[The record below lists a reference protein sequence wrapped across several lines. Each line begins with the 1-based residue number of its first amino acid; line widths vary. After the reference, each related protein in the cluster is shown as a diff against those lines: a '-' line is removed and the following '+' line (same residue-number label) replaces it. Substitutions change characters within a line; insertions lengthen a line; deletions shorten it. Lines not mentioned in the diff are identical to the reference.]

1 VGSLAPVPG
10 LLDKRLVVVTGKGGV
25 GKTTVAAALGL
36 AAARMGKR
44 TIVAELASQSEVAA
58 VFGAVDP
65 GFHELELREGLFTIS
80 IDPEHAIEEYLRVK
94 AGPLAELLVHSR
106 AFTGL
111 AQATPGLRELVSL
124 GKAWELARTRRRT
137 PGASPYDLVILDAPA
152 SGHALGLLRTP
163 GTFAEVARIGP
174 IAHQGRAIA
183 ESIADRSFT
192 GVLAVARAEEMPVT
206 ETLALRDGL
215 RRDLRLGLDAVVV
228 NGLLP
233 DRFTTRD
240 RAPLRRALD
249 TAGTPAARAALQA
262 ALSAQLRARGQR
274 EQLARLT
281 EGVGTEPVTLPFV
294 IAPELGEDG
303 LELISRELELAL

>member
-1 VGSLAPVPG
+1 MDSLAHVTS

-36 AAARMGKR
+36 TAARAGKR
-44 TIVAELASQSEVAA
+44 TIVAELSAQENVAGL
-58 VFGAVDP
+58 FGVEGP
-65 GFHELELREGLFTIS
+65 GFREVEVEENLFTIS
-80 IDPEHAIEEYLRVK
+80 IDPEHAIEEYLHVK
-94 AGPLAELLVHSR
+94 AGPFADLLIHSR

-111 AQATPGLRELVSL
+111 AQATPGMRELVSL
-124 GKAWELARTRRRT
+124 GKAWELAQTRRRT
-137 PGASPYDLVILDAPA
+137 RGAEPYDIAILDAPA

-174 IAHQGRAIA
+174 IAHQGR
-183 ESIADRSFT
+183 SIAATIRDRSQT
-192 GVLAVARAEEMPVT
+192 GVLAVARAEEIPVT
-206 ETLALRDGL
+206 ETLALRDAL
-215 RRDLRLGLDAVVV
+215 RRDLGLPLDAVVV

-233 DRFTTRD
+233 DRFTARD

-249 TAGTPAARAALQA
+249 TAGTPQARAALQA

-281 EGVGTEPVTLPFV
+281 EGIGSEPVTLPFV
-294 IAPELGEDG
+294 IGDELGRDG

>member
-1 VGSLAPVPG
+1 VGA

-36 AAARMGKR
+36 AAARVGKR
-44 TIVAELASQSEVAA
+44 TIVAELSSQEHVAA
-58 VFGAVDP
+58 LFGVEGP
-65 GFHELELREGLFTIS
+65 GFREVELRENLYTIS

-94 AGPLAELLVHSR
+94 AGPLADLLIHSR

-111 AQATPGLRELVSL
+111 AQATPGMRELVSL
-124 GKAWELARTRRRT
+124 GKAWELAQPHRRTR
-137 PGASPYDLVILDAPA
+137 GAAPYDLVILDAPA
-152 SGHALGLLRTP
+152 SGHGLGLLRTP

-183 ESIADRSFT
+183 ASIGDRSFT
-192 GVLAVARAEEMPVT
+192 GVLAVARAEEIPVT
-206 ETLALRDGL
+206 ETLALRAALG
-215 RRDLRLGLDAVVV
+215 RDLRLPLDAVVV

-233 DRFTTRD
+233 DRFTARD

-262 ALSAQLRARGQR
+262 ALSAQLRARGQQ
-274 EQLARLT
+274 EQLARLA
-281 EGVGTEPVTLPFV
+281 EGIGSEPVTLPFV
-294 IAPELGEDG
+294 MAPELGLDG